1 MQLATVFDY
10 NVKFY
15 FQFQLNEII
24 LKLSMKN
31 ETVQHGIL
39 LSSMKDWISVAR
51 LSTVLI
57 ANFEH
62 NPPPKKKKNIQKE
75 PPEGF
80 YKNCCS

>member
-51 LSTVLI
+51 PSTVLI
-57 ANFEH
+57 ANFKH
-62 NPPPKKKKNIQKE
+62 NPPPPPPQKKKKHS
-75 PPEGF
+75 EGATGRVL
-80 YKNCCS
+80 